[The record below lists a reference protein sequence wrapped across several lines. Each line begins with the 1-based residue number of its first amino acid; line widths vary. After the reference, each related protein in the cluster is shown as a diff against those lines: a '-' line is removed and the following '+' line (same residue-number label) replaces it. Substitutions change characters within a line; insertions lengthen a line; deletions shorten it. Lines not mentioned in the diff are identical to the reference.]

1 MSTTASKTWTTR
13 ALLAWMGEAFT
24 KQGLDSPRLL
34 AELLLAHVLGTDR
47 LKLYL
52 DPDRP
57 ASPLERDT
65 LRTLVGRALRHEPVQ
80 YLVGEAWFFGLPFRS
95 DKRALIPRPCTQ
107 TIVEHVLQHYRAT
120 HGPSQAVA
128 TPPSESAP
136 MTARAAGAARGDG
149 LLIADVCTGSGAI
162 AIALLKNLPA
172 ARAVATDISQDALSL
187 AKENALKHDVT
198 DRLDLL
204 QGDLLAPLRAFPP
217 TAEGTL
223 HYLVSNPPYIP
234 DSEWPSPGNPGQVD
248 QNVLQHEPHLALRG
262 GPDGMKFVGPLIEHG
277 PALLR
282 TGGQLLVEIAAA
294 SANPALTHAQRN
306 PLLRDAKILKDQD
319 NLDRVL
325 LATRV

>member
-1 MSTTASKTWTTR
+1 
-13 ALLAWMGEAFT
+13 MGEAFT

-34 AELLLAHVLGTDR
+34 AELLLAHVLGTER

-65 LRTLVGRALRHEPVQ
+65 LRSLVTRALRHEPVQ
-80 YLVGEAWFFGLPFRS
+80 YLVGEAWFFGLPFKS
-95 DKRALIPRPCTQ
+95 DRRALIPRPCTQ

-128 TPPSESAP
+128 APSESAP
-136 MTARAAGAARGDG
+136 VTARAAGAARGDG
-149 LLIADVCTGSGAI
+149 VLIADVCTGSGAI

-172 ARAVATDISQDALSL
+172 ARAVATDISAEALAL
-187 AKENALKHDVT
+187 AKENAIRHEVT
-198 DRLDLL
+198 ERIDLL

-223 HYLVSNPPYIP
+223 HYLVSNPPYVP
-234 DSEWPSPGNPGQVD
+234 DSEWPSPENPGQVD
-248 QNVLQHEPHLALRG
+248 QNVLLHEPHLALRG
-262 GPDGMKFVGPLIEHG
+262 GPEGMDFVGPLVEQG

-282 TGGQLLVEIAAA
+282 TGGQILVEIAAA
-294 SANPALTHAQRN
+294 SANRVLTHAQRH
-306 PLLRDAKILKDQD
+306 PMLRDAKILKDQD
-319 NLDRVL
+319 GLERVL